1 MKYTFEVRKVTG
13 EPVRYGPNRN
23 YYYYI
28 SSKERA
34 NGFCCYLS
42 KNFEVAGIWDETFW
56 FKTEKAAQD
65 VLDRYNN
72 TLNRRNVEKAGKRI
86 KYKTDVVLK
95 LRELH
100 KQMGELLK
108 EV

>member
-1 MKYTFEVRKVTG
+1 MKYTFEVQKVTG

-34 NGFCCYLS
+34 NGFYCYLS
-42 KNFEVAGIWDETFW
+42 KNFEVAGMCDETFW

-72 TLNRRNVEKAGKRI
+72 TL
-86 KYKTDVVLK
+86 KYKTDVALK

-108 EV
+108 EI